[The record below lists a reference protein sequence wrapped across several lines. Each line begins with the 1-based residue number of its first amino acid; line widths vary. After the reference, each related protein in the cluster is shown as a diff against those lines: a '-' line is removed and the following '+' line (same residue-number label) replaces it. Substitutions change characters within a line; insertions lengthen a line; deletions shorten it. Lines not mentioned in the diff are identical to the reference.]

1 MDIIIVPISIK
12 SNKAMIANTAINDPK
27 LIAEIEKKIAECERN
42 EIEVFGQKYNV
53 IATEKGY
60 FAAVYNKK

>member
-1 MDIIIVPISIK
+1 MEIIIVPISIK
-12 SNKAMIANTAINDPK
+12 SNKSMIAKTAINDPK
-27 LIAEIEKKIAECERN
+27 LIAKIEEQIAECERN
-42 EIEVFGQKYNV
+42 NIEIFGQKYNI